1 MERSSGILLHV
12 SSLPSIHGIG
22 DLGPEAY
29 RWIDILSE
37 AGVNVWQILPLGPNG
52 PGNSPYQ
59 SYSAYAGDPLFVSLE
74 LLSDWG
80 MLSDQQLGLS
90 KKLSSKEVQF
100 EKVHASKYPLLK
112 EAWDSFVENADESF
126 RNEYQA
132 FLNEHGWWL
141 DDYALYSSLKLK
153 FEGLCWN
160 QWPEAH
166 KKRDAETLVQAKDEV
181 RDQFELERF
190 MQFLFFRQWFRLKNY
205 ANQKGVTILGDVPL
219 YVSLDSADVWGNQ
232 HLFHL
237 DEEGQPIEIGGVPP
251 DYFSELGQLW
261 GNPVYN
267 WDALAKT
274 DYQWWMARLHFNLHM
289 YNRVRIDH
297 FRGLVA
303 FWSVPADAP
312 NAITGKWIPA
322 HGAQVFENLMSHIEQ
337 LPIVAE
343 DLGLITEDV
352 NELRDRFNL
361 PGMRVLQ
368 FAFGDD
374 PSNVHLPHN
383 FVGRN
388 VVYTGTHDNDTT
400 LGWLNEL
407 SDAEASLLKSYFGK
421 DKSVYFDR
429 LIEWAWQ
436 STAELAIM
444 PLQDVLKLDSSARMN
459 TPGTP
464 TGNWRWRVP
473 KSRLTAKAFRA
484 IQMLNQ
490 KYNR

>member
-1 MERSSGILLHV
+1 MERSSGILLHL
-12 SSLPSIHGIG
+12 SSLPSLHGVG
-22 DLGPEAY
+22 DMGVETY
-29 RWIDILSE
+29 RWIDLLAESGIK
-37 AGVNVWQILPLGPNG
+37 VWQILPLGPNG

-59 SYSAYAGDPLFVSLE
+59 SFSAYAGDPLFVSLE

-80 MLSDQQLGLS
+80 LLSDQQLGLS

-100 EKVHASKYPLLK
+100 EKVHAFKYPLLK

-153 FEGLCWN
+153 FEGSCWN
-160 QWPEAH
+160 QWPEEY

-361 PGMRVLQ
+361 PGMKVLQ

>member
-1 MERSSGILLHV
+1 MAQAIRPI
-12 SSLPSIHGIG
+12 
-22 DLGPEAY
+22 
-29 RWIDILSE
+29 
-37 AGVNVWQILPLGPNG
+37 
-52 PGNSPYQ
+52 SP
-59 SYSAYAGDPLFVSLE
+59 YSAYAGDPLFVSLE

-100 EKVHASKYPLLK
+100 EKVHAFKYPLLK

-153 FEGLCWN
+153 FEGSCWN
-160 QWPEAH
+160 QWPEAY

-361 PGMRVLQ
+361 PGMKVLQ